1 MRRRQQDNGTAF
13 VIDEDKCYGIDVN
26 MNVKDFTN
34 KHSNVKLHSNDGSI
48 ILKVKVE
55 VDQEEEEGYVLDC

>member
-34 KHSNVKLHSNDGSI
+34 KHSNVKLHLNDGSI
-48 ILKVKVE
+48 ILEVKVE